1 MKSTF
6 WSIQEPLKENTWTS
20 IRRIINN
27 VSVQTIYFS
36 KKMGFSFILQKKGK
50 RILIGYNLDF
60 FIHS

>member
-36 KKMGFSFILQKKGK
+36 KKKWDFRLFCK
-50 RILIGYNLDF
+50 RKEREF
-60 FIHS
+60 